1 MTKTDSM
8 DLPYQEI
15 LLTYPDFI
23 ESYTENDAI
32 SLLEMAFKFDI
43 YQAKDIIDDGVSPIK
58 SANKFHNFC
67 KEIISLNAIIKLN
80 KNPDEFIIYRR
91 HGRIYNLL
99 INTESI
105 EAESFKFRSFINF
118 YCGYFAN
125 KISKDFFVEKF
136 LDENFL
142 KKDELIIN
150 KKKLAAAVFFFD
162 CFKEYF
168 TKDEVNNF
176 ISKYQ
181 NFNKFIKFFDLED
194 PLLSRIN
201 QDLDAIIFAQ
211 EDDVKKPNDFSAI
224 LEKNQLQVSFEK
236 AIYFTLYHDNFED
249 YLENLEQR
257 FEANLQDQQIFLM
270 EDDECLQFKNHLK
283 NLRDFMSDEIKK
295 DQRLKFLFSTG
306 IKKELPNPIEH
317 AIITRLSGSAVKTK
331 FVK

>member
-43 YQAKDIIDDGVSPIK
+43 YQAKDIIDGGVSPIK
-58 SANKFHNFC
+58 SAKKFHNFC

-91 HGRIYNLL
+91 HGKIYNLL
-99 INTESI
+99 ISPEFI

-118 YCGYFAN
+118 YCGYFAD

-136 LDENFL
+136 LDEDFL

-194 PLLSRIN
+194 PLLSKIN
-201 QDLDAIIFAQ
+201 QDLDAIIFTQ
-211 EDDVKKPNDFSAI
+211 EDHVKKPNDFSAI
-224 LEKNQLQVSFEK
+224 LEKNQLQASFEK
-236 AIYFTLYHDNFED
+236 AIYFTLYQDNFED

-270 EDDECLQFKNHLK
+270 EYDECVQFKNHLK

-306 IKKELPNPIEH
+306 IKKELPKPIEH